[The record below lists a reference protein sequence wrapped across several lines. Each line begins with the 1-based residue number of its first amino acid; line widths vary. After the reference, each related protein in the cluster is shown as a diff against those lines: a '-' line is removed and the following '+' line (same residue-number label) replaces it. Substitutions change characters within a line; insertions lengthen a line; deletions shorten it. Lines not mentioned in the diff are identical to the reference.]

1 MESVW
6 GKLKKILQNYEEL
19 VVLSLL
25 GIGIG
30 LLVSVFEVL
39 FGYGLKAMIDIHE
52 SVGSK
57 LLLGLPLA
65 GLLIVY
71 LFQKWGKNAIKGMNL
86 VFEVSQGI
94 SRHIPK
100 RLISLMAAG
109 TWISKLFGASVGRE
123 GVAMQIGA
131 TVSHVIGERFKKY
144 ENAKTIFLVCGMAA
158 GFSGLFGT
166 PFTAIFFAMEVLV
179 AGVLKFRAMAPTLT
193 ASFSAA
199 WLSSQ
204 FGLYKSSYDLV
215 VYAYKLDWKVMIPL
229 VVLGI
234 VFGIVGGAFAWGLGK
249 IKARIAAWIPDPYT
263 RVFLGA
269 IVAAALLFVLHNGR
283 YSMLGENLIAASFQY
298 GTVYWYD
305 WICKFAMT
313 ILCLSVGFMGGEVT
327 PLFAI
332 GATLGFCLSGVFGI
346 PPTMCAALG
355 YAAVFGAGTNT
366 YLAPIMIGME
376 VFGFQYFPLFF
387 IVCSVAYLVN
397 RNKSIYALQQREG

>member
-1 MESVW
+1 M
-6 GKLKKILQNYEEL
+6 QNYEEL

-109 TWISKLFGASVGRE
+109 TWISNLFGASVGRE

-166 PFTAIFFAMEVLV
+166 PFTAIFFADGS
-179 AGVLKFRAMAPTLT
+179 AGRRRAEISGDGSDAD
-193 ASFSAA
+193 
-199 WLSSQ
+199 
-204 FGLYKSSYDLV
+204 G
-215 VYAYKLDWKVMIPL
+215 
-229 VVLGI
+229 
-234 VFGIVGGAFAWGLGK
+234 
-249 IKARIAAWIPDPYT
+249 
-263 RVFLGA
+263 
-269 IVAAALLFVLHNGR
+269 FV
-283 YSMLGENLIAASFQY
+283 
-298 GTVYWYD
+298 
-305 WICKFAMT
+305 
-313 ILCLSVGFMGGEVT
+313 
-327 PLFAI
+327 
-332 GATLGFCLSGVFGI
+332 
-346 PPTMCAALG
+346 
-355 YAAVFGAGTNT
+355 
-366 YLAPIMIGME
+366 
-376 VFGFQYFPLFF
+376 
-387 IVCSVAYLVN
+387 
-397 RNKSIYALQQREG
+397 